1 MKPELRILRIIA
13 CLLAAI
19 LLVLTQH
26 TFGGKV
32 FVAIFI
38 ILAITLPIG
47 LFPIS
52 RNTDDKGGTE

>member
-19 LLVLTQH
+19 LLVLTH
-26 TFGGKV
+26 HIFGGKV
-32 FVAIFI
+32 FVAIFT